1 MNRVVITGKLGN
13 SVFSAQN
20 QHIFFLSGWEKW
32 IAGTQRTASGHTKH
46 PLPGGAGG
54 TKAAHLTP
62 KHQRVAISRKKN
74 KEVNHRCFLF
84 NQKSSFPAPL
94 ALFVHPP
101 EEKSRKH
108 TKNFHPLGVLNLE
121 CFPLQRE
128 VLATW
133 GAPIW
138 GVFTPKRGCSHHA
151 HPASFF
157 LWPQIAAFQHENGP
171 PGGGV
176 SDQVSL

>member
-1 MNRVVITGKLGN
+1 MNGVVITGKLGN

-20 QHIFFLSGWEKW
+20 QHIFFYQGGKNGLLAPKEQLQ
-32 IAGTQRTASGHTKH
+32 ATQNTHCQEV
-46 PLPGGAGG
+46 LGA
-54 TKAAHLTP
+54 P
-62 KHQRVAISRKKN
+62 
-74 KEVNHRCFLF
+74 
-84 NQKSSFPAPL
+84 
-94 ALFVHPP
+94 
-101 EEKSRKH
+101 
-108 TKNFHPLGVLNLE
+108 NLE
-121 CFPLQRE
+121 RFPLQRE

>member
-1 MNRVVITGKLGN
+1 MNGVVITGKLGN

-20 QHIFFLSGWEKW
+20 QHIFFYQGGKNGLLAPEEQLQATQNTHCQEVLGAPKQLTSPQNTKGWPFLEK
-32 IAGTQRTASGHTKH
+32 
-46 PLPGGAGG
+46 
-54 TKAAHLTP
+54 
-62 KHQRVAISRKKN
+62 

-94 ALFVHPP
+94 AVFVHPL
-101 EEKSRKH
+101 EENSRKH
-108 TKNFHPLGVLNLE
+108 TKNVHPLGVLNLE
-121 CFPLQRE
+121 RFPLQRE

-138 GVFTPKRGCSHHA
+138 GVFTPKWGCSHHA